1 MLQSDEA
8 QHDEVACCAAAARE
22 NIFTFVQ
29 QEVRFPLDGLRAV
42 DRITSMLLLQ
52 ALNYS
57 INKWS

>member
-1 MLQSDEA
+1 MGRNPAKVSLVTF
-8 QHDEVACCAAAARE
+8 HRVK

-29 QEVRFPLDGLRAV
+29 QEVCFPLDGLRAV
-42 DRITSMLLLQ
+42 DRITSMLVLQ